1 MRSKR
6 NKTIDFTLEEASPEL
21 LSQIIHPTDNLQTIS
36 NKIING
42 DSFKVMTQLAP
53 HQVDLALIDPPY
65 NLNKQYDGLNFK
77 KMSTSQYQTYTQK
90 WIDLLKPLLKEN
102 ASIYGS

>member
-21 LSQIIHPTDNLQTIS
+21 LNQIIQPTDNLQTIS

-53 HQVDLALIDPPY
+53 HQVDPPQVQEAPPTQEKCSQAY
-65 NLNKQYDGLNFK
+65 GNTQRTGKTKCPIYPGL
-77 KMSTSQYQTYTQK
+77 
-90 WIDLLKPLLKEN
+90 
-102 ASIYGS
+102 G